1 MKEQRFKSKRA
12 GTRDVPKPDPFA
24 EFKDEDGVIS
34 AVDHANSMRM
44 IRGGRGQRGQTI
56 AEYFSAIRRKRDED
70 KRRQIAARLA
80 MEEEEEWLGLPEV
93 QAAAPPQ
100 DTAHDAW
107 AARMRG
113 SGWVE
118 ESPGNWVAPRSA
130 AAAGL
135 VGREEDTWSPW

>member
-1 MKEQRFKSKRA
+1 MTPWERTEKAMSQTGLTYGGA
-12 GTRDVPKPDPFA
+12 G
-24 EFKDEDGVIS
+24 
-34 AVDHANSMRM
+34 
-44 IRGGRGQRGQTI
+44 GQRGQTI

-80 MEEEEEWLGLPEV
+80 MEEEEEWLGLPGA

-100 DTAHDAW
+100 DPAHEAW
-107 AARMRG
+107 AARMRAR
-113 SGWVE
+113 GWVE
-118 ESPGNWVAPRSA
+118 ESPGNWAAPKSA